1 MSWQQLGRSHSR
13 MSYRRSRGIE
23 LVYLLSL
30 LVVGVGNLV
39 EAEVLREEC
48 WPKFGSCEDY
58 ILRWEMP
65 K

>member
-1 MSWQQLGRSHSR
+1 